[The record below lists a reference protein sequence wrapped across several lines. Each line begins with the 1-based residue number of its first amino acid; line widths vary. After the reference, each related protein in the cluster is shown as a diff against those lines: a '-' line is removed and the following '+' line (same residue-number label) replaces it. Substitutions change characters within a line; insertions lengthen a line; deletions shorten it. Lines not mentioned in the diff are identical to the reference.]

1 MVLISVF
8 ALFDK
13 VIKRVFIIV
22 PVRCLMLGL
31 SGILHMEGNDK
42 FDRIT
47 TIFYLF
53 SIIWNKIEQFRFET
67 VNPRVEEV

>member
-31 SGILHMEGNDK
+31 SGILHMESNDK

-53 SIIWNKIEQFRFET
+53 SIIWNKIEQFRFEI
-67 VNPRVEEV
+67 VNPGVEEV

>member
-22 PVRCLMLGL
+22 PVRCLMLSL
-31 SGILHMEGNDK
+31 SGILHMESNDK

>member
-1 MVLISVF
+1 M
-8 ALFDK
+8 
-13 VIKRVFIIV
+13 IKRFSIIV

-31 SGILHMEGNDK
+31 SGILHMESNVK

-67 VNPRVEEV
+67 VNPGVEEV

>member
-31 SGILHMEGNDK
+31 RGILHMESNDK

-67 VNPRVEEV
+67 VNPGVEEV